1 MVENATENA
10 KQIFSFFRAK
20 GWTAQSICGM
30 LGNMQGES
38 GIIADKDEYGGGGG
52 YGLVQWTP
60 KSNLVNWA
68 NSNGLNY
75 RTVETQCKRI
85 QWELDNN
92 QQFYSTSSY
101 PLNFRQYTQSSQS
114 PTYLAAAFISNY
126 ERPANNNQPQRGV
139 WAEEWFRNLNG
150 SVNPPTGTAR
160 LDQQYGI
167 DIFNIT
173 QAKAVEMVP
182 KLQETFALTFLSDIV
197 SIVQSNN
204 AYEIKVVALT
214 KPQAVK
220 YVPVIQRLVAGTVP
234 NYNLMDTFGVPQS
247 NGSFWIRAINIRT
260 ANEANKLIPLIRRTV
275 ALDLMGPFV
284 FGTTIDGKQGIR
296 MKHLSK
302 NEAEIIQQQIV
313 KKWPELDMHTRIEFG
328 K

>member
-1 MVENATENA
+1 MANVEAVINWFQARKGKVSYSMTNRLGPNSYDCSSAVFFSLIEGGFLPQGTGIGNTESLY
-10 KQIFSFFRAK
+10 QLEGSLLTEISRSQVQRGDIFVAGAK
-20 GWTAQSICGM
+20 GGSGGANGHTGVFVNNASIIHCTG
-30 LGNMQGES
+30 GR
-38 GIIADKDEYGGGGG
+38 GI
-52 YGLVQWTP
+52 
-60 KSNLVNWA
+60 
-68 NSNGLNY
+68 
-75 RTVETQCKRI
+75 VETVAEG
-85 QWELDNN
+85 WMGGPPVY
-92 QQFYSTSSY
+92 FYRLKGNT
-101 PLNFRQYTQSSQS
+101 T
-114 PTYLAAAFISNY
+114 
-126 ERPANNNQPQRGV
+126 
-139 WAEEWFRNLNG
+139 
-150 SVNPPTGTAR
+150 NPPTGTAR